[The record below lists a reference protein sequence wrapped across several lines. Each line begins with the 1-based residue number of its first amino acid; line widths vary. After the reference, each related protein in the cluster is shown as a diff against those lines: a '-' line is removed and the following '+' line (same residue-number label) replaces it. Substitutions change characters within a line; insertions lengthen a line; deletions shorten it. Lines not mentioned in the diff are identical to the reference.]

1 MSAIIYNF
9 PSAIHFGWEEAE
21 KISEHIRS
29 LKGTKALIVTDEGCR
44 KVGLLNGII
53 ASLEREGI
61 TFEVFDGVQPN
72 PTDKNVMEGLSLYRE
87 SGCDIVVAVG
97 GGSPMDTAKGIILMA
112 NHPGLLEEYYRGA
125 NLKRPVTEDV
135 PPFIVLP
142 TTSGTGS
149 ETSKGGIITDISENR
164 KQSIGSK
171 YLLPKVVVLDPGLTV
186 SMPPRLT
193 AHTGLDAL
201 SHNLEALVVDRY
213 APIADAFALQGIRLV
228 AKSLVK
234 AFDDGKDKRAREDMM
249 MASTMGAMA
258 FSKGLGVVHSLAHQ
272 LSPQTGIPHG
282 AACGIM
288 LPHAIRFNLGAS
300 PAKDRVAA
308 KYARVARIFGTDDEG
323 MNKYELAEEVAK
335 IVHKLLIRLEVEPRL
350 AKWGVTQED
359 ISVMVPNALLDHCHP
374 RNPKSC
380 AEEDMAALLR
390 VAL

>member
-53 ASLEREGI
+53 ASLEMEGI

-72 PTDKNVMEGLSLYRE
+72 PTDKNVMEGLSIYRE
-87 SGCDIVVAVG
+87 S
-97 GGSPMDTAKGIILMA
+97 

-164 KQSIGSK
+164 KRSIGSK

-308 KYARVARIFGTDDEG
+308 KYAGVARIFGTDDEG

-359 ISVMVPNALLDHCHP
+359 IRVMVPNALLDHCHP

-380 AEEDMAALLR
+380 AEEDMAALFR